1 MDVDAIDTNKTLS
14 PQGQRL
20 DEMTVIDE
28 VSDEAEKKDSSS
40 DAKQDNV
47 SQGSFLFFYYI
58 KLSF

>member
-47 SQGSFLFFYYI
+47 SQGSFFYYI